1 MIGGMMGSIAGQG
14 KVKST
19 QSMQIDYGPVLYRF
33 AMSPLD
39 PYQGPGIA
47 STVAKLAMKHLYQ
60 LVGRWIAMIAVCA
73 VLGVLAGCAQLS
85 GGEGEGSSTPPA
97 GISSPAPD
105 SGNYVFPPR
114 NEQVYD

>member
-1 MIGGMMGSIAGQG
+1 
-14 KVKST
+14 
-19 QSMQIDYGPVLYRF
+19 MQIDSGPVPYRF
-33 AMSPLD
+33 PMSPLD

-47 STVAKLAMKHLYQ
+47 STVAKLAMKYLYQ
-60 LVGRWIAMIAVCA
+60 LVGRRIAMIAFCA
-73 VLGVLAGCAQLS
+73 LLGVLAGCAQLS

>member
-1 MIGGMMGSIAGQG
+1 LQIH
-14 KVKST
+14 VKST
-19 QSMQIDYGPVLYRF
+19 QSMQIDHGPVPYRF
-33 AMSPLD
+33 AMSPLN
-39 PYQGPGIA
+39 PYQGPGAA
-47 STVAKLAMKHLYQ
+47 STVAGLAMKHLYQ

-73 VLGVLAGCAQLS
+73 FLGILAGCAQLS
-85 GGEGEGSSTPPA
+85 GGAGEGSSTPPA